1 MCFSALGSKKFFLC
15 LFQRRK
21 VCAHDDIREGG
32 LSGAGCASAMNGE
45 QSSNRTDGSSTRKV
59 CSYLLEF

>member
-1 MCFSALGSKKFFLC
+1 MCFSALGSKEFFLC

-21 VCAHDDIREGG
+21 VCARDDIREGG
-32 LSGAGCASAMNGE
+32 LSSAGMNGD
-45 QSSNRTDGSSTRKV
+45 QSSNRTDGSSTGKV